1 MTEQSDWTPWA
12 RAPDGADYRRHWS
25 AERGH
30 IGVTVSPPPDEPM
43 LPCSANVW
51 TWKVLRDGRMVTHGE
66 AADRQCAARDAM
78 AAARAIA
85 AEVTP

>member
-1 MTEQSDWTPWA
+1 MEWSDWYCT
-12 RAPDGADYRRHWS
+12 DFGAYGRHAGS
-25 AERGH
+25 VCDRVEV
-30 IGVTVSPPPDEPM
+30 IVSPPPDEPM

-51 TWKVLRDGRMVTHGE
+51 TWKVIRDGRMVTHGE
-66 AADRQCAARDAM
+66 AADRQDAARDAM